1 MADKIRIGIIG
12 LGRISSLHLPAY
24 LPQHKMN
31 AELVAICDS
40 DKSKFKNVAKDFNV
54 EKTFTDYHE
63 MLKDNTIDAVEILTP
78 HHTHLPITLAAAK
91 ASKHISLQKV
101 PAMTLSEMDQMIQVA
116 KENKIWF
123 RVFENFRFYPP
134 YMKAMELIK
143 EGVIGT
149 TERVDYNMVGG
160 MSAVESW
167 NVPLSA
173 WKWRISEKGN
183 YRSPTVFDDGYHKHS
198 MIAQF
203 LDNSIDSVLAWQ
215 GVYRVMKT
223 VKIDTP
229 TVIVYSCKNKNRYGV
244 WNTSTHD
251 HVPLKSKYYGCD
263 EWVEIFGS
271 KGSIWIPG
279 CTGSWF
285 EDACEKEGPTKAG
298 VHWIGKNEQNWHSL
312 TNIDTDWGSSFI
324 NCSKEFVD
332 AIRANRQ
339 PEVNPQEARY
349 ILQIGLAILTSI
361 RNNFREVKIKE
372 ITDGI
377 KYDKGNDT
385 KFIDEESPI
394 ENQED
399 VISSSDTSE

>member
-1 MADKIRIGIIG
+1 MADKIRVGIIG

-24 LPQHKMN
+24 LPQNKLN
-31 AELVAICDS
+31 AELVAVCDS
-40 DKSKFKNVAKDFNV
+40 DKSKTKAVAKEYNV
-54 EKTFTDYHE
+54 EKTFTDYKD

-78 HHTHLPITLAAAK
+78 HHVHLPMTLAAAQ
-91 ASKHISLQKV
+91 AGKHISLQKV
-101 PAMTLSEMDQMIQVA
+101 PAMTLSEMDQMIHTANQH
-116 KENKIWF
+116 KIWF

-134 YMKAMELIK
+134 YMKAMEIIK
-143 EGVIGT
+143 DGIIGT
-149 TERVDYNMVGG
+149 VDRVDYNMVGG
-160 MSAVESW
+160 VSAVESW
-167 NVPLSA
+167 KVPLSA

-203 LDNSIDSVLAWQ
+203 LDDSIESVLAWQ

-223 VKIDTP
+223 VKMDTP
-229 TVIVYSCKNKNRYGV
+229 TVIVYSCKNKSRYGV

-251 HVPLKSKYYGCD
+251 HVPMKSKYYGCD

-271 KGSIWIPG
+271 KGSVWIPG

-285 EDACEKEGPTKAG
+285 EDACKIEGPTRAG
-298 VHWIGKNEQNWHSL
+298 VHWIGKNEENWHSI
-312 TNIDTDWGSSFI
+312 TDIDTDWGTSFI
-324 NCSKEFVD
+324 NCSREFVE

-377 KYDKGNDT
+377 KYDKGNAE
-385 KFIDEESPI
+385 KFEE
-394 ENQED
+394 EN
-399 VISSSDTSE
+399 TSEIVDEDADVEIDNSE